1 MSLKKAASRSAGK
14 VKNGSVMMA
23 FRFRPEFAKAIR
35 RIAVCQH
42 ISQVRVIEIAIEKY
56 GKEIKL

>member
-1 MSLKKAASRSAGK
+1 
-14 VKNGSVMMA
+14 MMA

-42 ISQVRVIEIAIEKY
+42 ISQVRVIEIAIGKY